1 MSFQK
6 LQLEPWRPEFP
17 ERTPQPVRMH
27 YDDDDEFS
35 TLVTDRRVGIQT
47 TQDSLENPIVFWID
61 EEHVYC
67 RANWANWF
75 PVSISDPDHF
85 RQLGRTRQCTLH
97 QVRLAAHDSQECQ
110 VRVCHVAALPD
121 KLFAPEEQDSDDSE
135 YDKFGE
141 RLRKAAIRRLASEID
156 CVGVDDVLMGFQ
168 YTELPDVPTL
178 DLIASSDRKA
188 VLFAVHPPE
197 TDPGFATGVDFE
209 PEEDD
214 PRFDPIFFNETIQ
227 RLVRQREA
235 LLKFDGDT
243 EVVLAV
249 YDYPFM
255 LKRIKNIWQEELD
268 AAGIALTWEMDFDS
282 FLRKQFGGEDGDTQ
296 APPAPTTK

>member
-1 MSFQK
+1 MHPLNSLFFQVSS
-6 LQLEPWRPEFP
+6 QLF
-17 ERTPQPVRMH
+17 
-27 YDDDDEFS
+27 
-35 TLVTDRRVGIQT
+35 
-47 TQDSLENPIVFWID
+47 ENPVIFWID

-75 PVSISDPDHF
+75 QVSISNPEHF
-85 RQLGRTRQCTLH
+85 HQLRRIRQCILY
-97 QVRLAAHDSQECQ
+97 QRLVAQDALEWQ
-110 VRVCHVAALPD
+110 VRVCHVEALPD
-121 KLFAPEEQDSDDSE
+121 KLFALEEQDSDDGE
-135 YDKFGE
+135 YGMFGE

-268 AAGIALTWEMDFDS
+268 AAGIELTWEMDFDS
-282 FLRKQFGGEDGDTQ
+282 FLRKQFGEGDAGE
-296 APPAPTTK
+296 P